1 MARGILLP
9 IGGAEDKANGKT
21 ILRKFVALAGQ
32 KDARICILP
41 TASENHGLGQRY
53 QELFQELGVS
63 TPRVLPLY
71 LPEEAN
77 DPVSAEI
84 LGHSTGVFLTGGD
97 QNKILAVLEDTLCY
111 DTLLAAWRR
120 GAVVGGTSAGA
131 SALSDPMISGGSGG
145 GLPRPGIV
153 RIARGLGLTR
163 QLIIDQH
170 FHERDRLGR
179 LIAAVGLTGRPYGVG
194 IDEDTAAV
202 ISPGGILE
210 VLGKGT
216 VTIVDGRKLLM
227 SPRAAASGQ
236 DESVRLALA
245 NVLIHS
251 LKSAQ
256 RFDLRRGTI
265 QR

>member
-1 MARGILLP
+1 MPSGTLLA

-21 ILRKFVALAGQ
+21 ILRKFVSLAGGAS
-32 KDARICILP
+32 ARICILP
-41 TASENHGLGQRY
+41 TASENHGLGERY
-53 QELFQELGVS
+53 QELFAELGVAS
-63 TPRVLPLY
+63 PRVLPLY
-71 LPEEAN
+71 LPEEAD

-84 LGHSTGVFLTGGD
+84 LGHATGVFLTGGD

-111 DTLLAAWRR
+111 DTLLAAWKR

-170 FHERDRLGR
+170 FRERDRLGR
-179 LIAAVGLTGRPYGVG
+179 LIAAVALTHRAFGLG
-194 IDEDTAAV
+194 IDEDTAAI
-202 ISPGGILE
+202 ISPAGSLE
-210 VLGKGT
+210 VIGKGT
-216 VTIVDGRKLLM
+216 VTIVDGRKLSM
-227 SPRAAASGQ
+227 SPPGETE
-236 DESVRLALA
+236 DETVRLALA

-251 LKSAQ
+251 LRSAQ

-265 QR
+265 Q